1 MVKDLSISNYKSIRH
16 LDLPCKKLNVF
27 IGEPNSGKSNIIE
40 ALGLLA
46 QNVFTKE
53 NFRDVIR
60 FEVVGDLFF
69 DSNIN
74 EPIKISTGIL
84 NAELAYSKTT
94 NGILQNEFKFTLLE
108 EHPEE
113 AHNSPT
119 DIYITHAG
127 DVNDDGA
134 FKVRTNF
141 LYYAYKRLS
150 KFEQHYFPHLAPPYG
165 NNLPG
170 ILLGNPNLRK
180 WVSDFFR
187 SKGFKMGLKP
197 TENKIYITKVIDEVD
212 FSYPYLSISETLQ
225 RVVFYMMV
233 MESNKDKVILL
244 DEPDSNTFPFYTKFL
259 GERMALDETNQ
270 FFITTH
276 NPYLL
281 LNLIEKSS
289 FDNINVCV
297 VQMKDYE
304 TILTVL
310 NEDQISQVL
319 DFNTDVFL
327 NLDNLVEG

>member
-40 ALGLLA
+40 ALSLLA
-46 QNVFTKE
+46 QDILTKE
-53 NFRDVIR
+53 NFKEIIR
-60 FEVVGDLFF
+60 FKTIGDLFY

-74 EPIKISTGIL
+74 DAISIKTGIL
-84 NAELAYSKTT
+84 NGDLTYAKTDT
-94 NGILQNEFKFTLLE
+94 GTLHNQFKFVVSGIDVVN
-108 EHPEE
+108 
-113 AHNSPT
+113 NSDRNT
-119 DIYITHAG
+119 TYISH
-127 DVNDDGA
+127 DGTINSSA
-134 FKVRTNF
+134 FFTTNF
-141 LYYAYKRLS
+141 LYYAYKRLPN
-150 KFEQHYFPHLAPPYG
+150 FQQHYIPHLAPPYG

-170 ILLGNPNLRK
+170 ILLANPELRK
-180 WVSDFFR
+180 WVSDFFK
-187 SKGFKMGLKP
+187 SKGFKIGLKP
-197 TENKIYITKVIDEVD
+197 TENEIYITKVIDEVD

-281 LNLIEKSS
+281 LNLIGKSS

-297 VQMKDYE
+297 AQMKNYE
-304 TILTVL
+304 TVLTVL